1 VGEADDQDDA
11 DVAAL
16 KKHVTRRNKAVLAAA
31 LFAAV
36 IAAIVLFIAILLV
49 FHPPGTESSMPV
61 LNT

>member
-1 VGEADDQDDA
+1 M
-11 DVAAL
+11 
-16 KKHVTRRNKAVLAAA
+16 LAAA